1 MRHLS
6 TDLRRRNPQKSN
18 QRYPP
23 QSLPSL
29 FYAVSSRNWDT
40 VIRRTQTHPHEI
52 TSRNDVSGDTP
63 LHIAVKFQP
72 PVEVIHALR
81 WAREIANDDMMTPL
95 HVAASHRCTVDG
107 IRALLEEGS
116 VTNNSVVDAGAG
128 DDDNSDR
135 KRSSRRIPLALSV
148 SKIGRVPLHY
158 ACAGFRGLHVDAFK
172 VLLEATVDACVYME
186 QTKLEE
192 DENDDTDLLDWEEAA
207 ESQQNDSNVF
217 TMQDRLG
224 HTPLSLLFKRYRE
237 RVKMVI
243 RLLDI
248 RNSTSSSSTAVRLR
262 ALQEEMELG
271 DLWQK
276 ATLTV
281 CLLAHKTQ
289 CHKKEQGEILEDD
302 FLMKLRP
309 TDAAIALMAA
319 NRAAEQYQRSSEVVD
334 RTNDTNENNDDVVEE
349 ENAAEL
355 ESDRK
360 FRLVHSSVSLA
371 GYGCPTEMIRLAMSV
386 YPHQVHEMDEDGNLP
401 IHLAATASSFLPPTA
416 SGDSGNCNDEESS
429 FLSFL
434 STLSG
439 RRDSHPFDRVIRM
452 LLRSYPE
459 AAKIPHGQ
467 TGRLPLILAID
478 AGQRTMDDGI
488 RALLE
493 AYPAALE
500 SRSFDHRMY
509 PTILSLLA
517 QPKPEKKKKASTG
530 SPPSNNV
537 TTFRRSRLSLRRT
550 NAIMPKP
557 SSESTHISG
566 PLFELLRAKP
576 NLMQNFNY
584 EH

>member
-6 TDLRRRNPQKSN
+6 TDLRRNPPKN
-18 QRYPP
+18 KRYPP

-29 FYAVSSRNWDT
+29 FYAVSSRNWAT
-40 VIRRTQTHPHEI
+40 VQRRARTHPHEV
-52 TSRNDVSGDTP
+52 TSQRNDSGDTP
-63 LHIAVKFQP
+63 LHIACKFQP
-72 PVEVIHALR
+72 PVEVIQALS
-81 WAREIANDDMMTPL
+81 AAKDMTNDDMQTPL
-95 HVAASHRCTVDG
+95 HVAASHRCTVEG
-107 IRALLEEGS
+107 IQALLQ
-116 VTNNSVVDAGAG
+116 
-128 DDDNSDR
+128 DDNTIASDLSDANN
-135 KRSSRRIPLALSV
+135 KEADSNMKQSSSKRRIPLALAV

-158 ACAGFRGLHVDAFK
+158 ACAGFRGLQVDAFK

-186 QTKLEE
+186 NMKQK
-192 DENDDTDLLDWEEAA
+192 DENDDTDLLDWEDAA
-207 ESQQNDSNVF
+207 DNQDPNVF

-243 RLLDI
+243 RFLTT
-248 RNSTSSSSTAVRLR
+248 RTYMSSSTTAVRLR

-289 CHKKEQGEILEDD
+289 CHRKEKGEILEDN
-302 FLMKLRP
+302 FLMKLHP

-319 NRAAEQYQRSSEVVD
+319 NRAAQQYQRSSSVNRTTHDNGNNEEGAVD
-334 RTNDTNENNDDVVEE
+334 AIEDEYAT
-349 ENAAEL
+349 EL

-371 GYGCPTEMIRLAMSV
+371 GYGCPPEMIRLAMSV
-386 YPHQVHEMDEDGNLP
+386 YPDQVKEMDEDGNLP
-401 IHLAATASSFLPPTA
+401 IHIAATASSFLPPTE
-416 SGDSGNCNDEESS
+416 SNGSGNNSDEESS

-439 RRDSHPFDRVIRM
+439 DRDAYPFNKVIRM
-452 LLRSYPE
+452 LLHTYPE

-500 SRSFDHRMY
+500 SRKLDHRLY
-509 PTILSLLA
+509 PTILALLA
-517 QPKPEKKKKASTG
+517 QPKPEKKKKKSVMAS
-530 SPPSNNV
+530 SNGV
-537 TTFRRSRLSLRRT
+537 VTFRRSRLNRANVVVPEPST
-550 NAIMPKP
+550 VPSKP
-557 SSESTHISG
+557 ATVPG
-566 PLFELLRAKP
+566 PLFEFLKAKP
-576 NLMQNFNY
+576 DLMQNLKHEN
-584 EH
+584 